1 MQIHKGSGV
10 TARFAAALAL
20 VCGAVGLGMP
30 AHAKA
35 PEYTIAIIT
44 HAAPGD
50 TFWDIVR
57 KGAEAAAKNDHVR
70 LLYLAS
76 PDASKQ
82 AQLVVNAVQQHVS
95 GIALTLAHP
104 DAMRAAVKQAQEA
117 HIPVVGFNAGTDQW
131 KSMGLL
137 GYAGQDEMVAGE
149 AVGDRLNDE
158 GAKNVLC
165 VNQEQGAVQLEARCD
180 GIKKTFHGKFAVLYV
195 NENNMADVQSR
206 IVAKLQQ
213 DPAIDYV
220 VTLGAPYAV
229 TAVRAIGMAGSKA
242 VVGTFDM
249 SPTAIRMI
257 AKGTK
262 LKWAIDQQPYV
273 EGYEAVD
280 MLWLNLTNGDTVG
293 GGRPVLTGPSFVSQD
308 NAALVAKYAERGTR

>member
-1 MQIHKGSGV
+1 MQFKKGSGV
-10 TARFAAALAL
+10 TAKLAAALAL
-20 VCGAVGLGMP
+20 ACGAVGLGMP
-30 AHAKA
+30 AHAKS
-35 PEYTIAIIT
+35 PEYTIAMIT

-70 LLYLAS
+70 LLYLSS

-82 AQLVVNAVQQHVS
+82 AQA
-95 GIALTLAHP
+95 
-104 DAMRAAVKQAQEA
+104 A

-149 AVGDRLNDE
+149 AVGDRLNQE
-158 GAKNVLC
+158 GAKDVLC

-180 GIKKTFHGKFAVLYV
+180 GIKKTFHGKFSVLYV

-206 IVAKLQQ
+206 LVAKLQQ
-213 DPAIDYV
+213 DPAIDWV
-220 VTLGAPYAV
+220 VALGAPYAV
-229 TAVRAIGMAGSKA
+229 TAVRAIGMSGSKA

-257 AKGTK
+257 AKGGK

-280 MLWLNLTNGDTVG
+280 MLYLNLTNGDTVG
-293 GGRPVLTGPSFVSQD
+293 GGRALLTGPSFVTQE